1 MKIVKATDKDKDV
14 LAAFLPTN
22 VEAGGEYDSLPCS
35 AEYALGEYVC
45 KGNDIYLV
53 TDPVDVSPEDA
64 VLYTSDNGATEVLA
78 GVITV
83 VHPKAVMFSRKG
95 HSIYPKVRTMRLV
108 VAPQYK
114 AMVSMMLMLKD
125 FVEHVVFCGIPY
137 RTLWLPQSNEDDPTC
152 EMFCQSVTN
161 SDLATGY
168 LTQKE
173 AEVAGYCIDLRCG
186 HYIAKAMKRLAEKEG

>member
-1 MKIVKATDKDKDV
+1 MKIVKATEKDKEV

-22 VEAGGEYDSLPCS
+22 VEAGGAYDSLPCS
-35 AEYALGEYVC
+35 PKYALSGFVA

-53 TDPVDVSPEDA
+53 IDPVDVAPEDA
-64 VLYTSDNGATEVLA
+64 VLYTSDGEATEVLA

-83 VHPKAVMFSRKG
+83 VHPKAVMFSRG
-95 HSIYPKVRTMRLV
+95 THRLYPKVRTMRLV

-125 FVEHVVFCGIPY
+125 FVEHVIFYGIPY

-173 AEVAGYCIDLRCG
+173 VEVAGYCIDLRCG
-186 HYIAKAMKRLAEKEG
+186 HYIAHAMKRLVEKEG